1 MGLFL
6 SKELAIDLG
15 TANTVVY
22 MRNKGIVLRE
32 PTVIAVN
39 SRGKIIAVGNKAKYM
54 SGKTPFEIKVI
65 RPLRD
70 GVIADFDVA
79 KKMLDYFLTKSG
91 AKRGIFR
98 PRVLIGVPSGITQV
112 EKKAV
117 IEAAILAGAKQALVI
132 DEPMAAAVGTG
143 LPIEEARGSMIV
155 DIGGGTTEVAVISLR
170 GIVVVKSIRVA
181 GDEINEILISYLRR
195 QYSLL
200 VGETTAEQIKI
211 KIGNAYPLE
220 KEEKM
225 EVRGRDLID
234 GLPKSVQITSE
245 EARKALQPVIQEIL
259 DTIKSTLEIT
269 PPELSADIMDRGIM
283 LSGGGALLR
292 NLDKFITQR
301 TGILVNIADDPLSA
315 VALGAGKVLEKIDLF
330 KDTLF
335 S

>member
-1 MGLFL
+1 MGLL
-6 SKELAIDLG
+6 SKDVAIDLG

-22 MRNKGIVLRE
+22 IKNKGIVLRE
-32 PTVIAVN
+32 PTVIAIN
-39 SRGKIIAVGNKAKYM
+39 TRGKIISVGKDAKYM

-79 KKMLDYFLTKSG
+79 EKMLDYFLSKAG

-143 LPIEEARGSMIV
+143 LPIDEARGSMIV

-170 GIVVVKSIRVA
+170 GIVVSKSIRIA
-181 GDEINEILISYLRR
+181 GDEMTDAIINYLRR
-195 QYSLL
+195 NYSLL
-200 VGETTAEQIKI
+200 VGESTAEQIKI
-211 KIGNAYPLE
+211 KLGNAYPLQ

-234 GLPKSVQITSE
+234 GLPKSITVSSE
-245 EARKALQPVIQEIL
+245 EIRKALQPVVQEIL
-259 DTIKSTLEIT
+259 NTIKSTLEIT
-269 PPELSADIMDRGIM
+269 PPELSADIIDRGIM
-283 LSGGGALLR
+283 LSGGGSLLK
-292 NLDKFITQR
+292 NLDKFISQR
-301 TGILVNIADDPLSA
+301 TGILVNVADDPLSA
-315 VALGAGKVLEKIDLF
+315 VALGAGKVLEQINLF

>member
-1 MGLFL
+1 MGFF
-6 SKELAIDLG
+6 SKDLAIDLG

-22 MRNKGIVLRE
+22 MKGKGIVLRE

-39 SRGKIIAVGNKAKYM
+39 SRGKIISVGNNAKYM
-54 SGKTPFEIKVI
+54 SGKTPFEIKVV

-79 KKMLDYFLTKSG
+79 KKMLDYFLTKAG

-117 IEAAILAGAKQALVI
+117 IEAAVLAGAKQALVI

-143 LPIEEARGSMIV
+143 LPVEEARGSMIV

-170 GIVVVKSIRVA
+170 GIVVVKSIRIA
-181 GDEINEILISYLRR
+181 GDEMNEAIITYLRR

-200 VGETTAEQIKI
+200 VGESTAEQIKM
-211 KIGNAYPLE
+211 KIGNAYPLD

-245 EARKALQPVIQEIL
+245 EIRKAIQPVIQEIL

-301 TGILVNIADDPLSA
+301 TGILVNVADDPLSA
-315 VALGAGKVLEKIDLF
+315 VAVGAGKVLEKIDLF
-330 KDTLF
+330 RDTLF

>member
-1 MGLFL
+1 MGFL
-6 SKELAIDLG
+6 SKDVAIDLG

-22 MRNKGIVLRE
+22 IKNKGIVLRE
-32 PTVIAVN
+32 PTVIAIN
-39 SRGKIIAVGNKAKYM
+39 TRGKIISVGKEAKHM
-54 SGKTPFEIKVI
+54 SGKTPFEIKVV

-79 KKMLDYFLTKSG
+79 EKMLDYFLSKAG

-143 LPIEEARGSMIV
+143 LPIGEARGSMIV

-170 GIVVVKSIRVA
+170 GIVVSKSIRIA
-181 GDEINEILISYLRR
+181 GDEMTEAIINYLRR
-195 QYSLL
+195 NYSLL
-200 VGETTAEQIKI
+200 VGESTAEQIKI
-211 KIGNAYPLE
+211 KLGNAYPLQ

-234 GLPKSVQITSE
+234 GLPKSITVSSE
-245 EARKALQPVIQEIL
+245 EIRKALQPVVQEIL
-259 DTIKSTLEIT
+259 NTIKSTLEVT
-269 PPELSADIMDRGIM
+269 PPELSADIIDRGIM
-283 LSGGGALLR
+283 LSGGGSLLK
-292 NLDKFITQR
+292 NLDKFISQR
-301 TGILVNIADDPLSA
+301 TGILVNVADDPLSA
-315 VALGAGKVLEKIDLF
+315 VALGAGKVLEQINLF

>member
-1 MGLFL
+1 MGFL
-6 SKELAIDLG
+6 SGKELAIDLG
-15 TANTVVY
+15 TANTVIY
-22 MRNKGIVLRE
+22 MRGKGIVLRE

-39 SRGKIIAVGNKAKYM
+39 SKGKIIYVGNQAKYM
-54 SGKTPFEIKVI
+54 AGKTPFEIKVI

-70 GVIADFDVA
+70 GVIADFDIA
-79 KKMLDYFLTKSG
+79 EKMLDYFLTKSG

-117 IEAAILAGAKQALVI
+117 IEAAVLAGAKQALVI
-132 DEPMAAAVGTG
+132 EEPMAAAVGAG
-143 LPIEEARGSMIV
+143 LPVEEARGSMIV

-170 GIVVVKSIRVA
+170 GIVVSKSIRIA
-181 GDEINEILISYLRR
+181 GDEMNDAIISYLRR

-200 VGETTAEQIKI
+200 VGESTAEQIKI
-211 KIGNAYPLE
+211 RLGNAYPLD

-234 GLPKSVQITSE
+234 GLPKSVQINSE
-245 EARKALQPVIQEIL
+245 EVRKALQPIIQEIL
-259 DTIKSTLEIT
+259 NTIKSTLEIT

-283 LSGGGALLR
+283 LAGGGALLR

-301 TGILVNIADDPLSA
+301 TGILVNVAEDPLSA
-315 VALGAGKVLEKIDLF
+315 VAIGAGKVLEKVDLF
-330 KDTLF
+330 RDTLF

>member
-1 MGLFL
+1 MGFF
-6 SKELAIDLG
+6 SKDLAIDLG

-22 MRNKGIVLRE
+22 MKGKGIVLRE

-39 SRGKIIAVGNKAKYM
+39 SRGKIISVGNNAKYM
-54 SGKTPFEIKVI
+54 SGKTPFEIKVV

-79 KKMLDYFLTKSG
+79 KKMLDYFLTEAG

-143 LPIEEARGSMIV
+143 LPVEEAKGSMIV

-170 GIVVVKSIRVA
+170 GIVVVKSIRIA
-181 GDEINEILISYLRR
+181 GDEINDAIITYLRR

-200 VGETTAEQIKI
+200 VGESTAEQIKM
-211 KIGNAYPLE
+211 KIGNAYPLD

-234 GLPKSVQITSE
+234 GLPKSVQISSE
-245 EARKALQPVIQEIL
+245 EIRKAIQPVIQEIL

-301 TGILVNIADDPLSA
+301 TGILVNVADDPLSA